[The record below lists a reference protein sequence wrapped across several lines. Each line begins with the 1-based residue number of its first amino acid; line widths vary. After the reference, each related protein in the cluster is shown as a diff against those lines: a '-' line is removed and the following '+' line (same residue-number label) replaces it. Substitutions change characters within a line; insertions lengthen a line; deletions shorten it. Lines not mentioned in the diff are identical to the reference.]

1 MFEVI
6 SLIFMIK
13 WLINSLF
20 IHGFIFILSL
30 LQFDVAFVEDFINKL
45 EPFFI
50 IKLMAVFLIFL
61 EEISII
67 FISIHINAIWLSL
80 IQFLRLIFFELI
92 EFLSLINR

>member
-6 SLIFMIK
+6 SLIFRIK

-30 LQFDVAFVEDFINKL
+30 LRFDAVFVGDFINRL

-50 IKLMAVFLIFL
+50 IKLMVVFLRFL

-67 FISIHINAIWLSL
+67 FTSIHINVLWL
-80 IQFLRLIFFELI
+80 
-92 EFLSLINR
+92 